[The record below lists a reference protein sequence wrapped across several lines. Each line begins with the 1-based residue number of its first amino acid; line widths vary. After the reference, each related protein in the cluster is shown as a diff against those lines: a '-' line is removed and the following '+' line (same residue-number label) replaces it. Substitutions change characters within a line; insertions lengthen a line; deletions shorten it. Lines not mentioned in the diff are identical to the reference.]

1 MSNIKIIAITLV
13 VCFGLCCFIYD
24 EVNYNYSCEDVI
36 NMNYLE
42 DSGSFIID
50 NIKLDVRVHSHVM
63 IDNETN
69 FRLKF
74 GEKDFLIQPEVGDSI
89 FKVKGVFEYVLIKKD
104 STYVQSWSCE
114 TEEAFFVDKWKNG
127 EKIYVPSSK
136 PFPQPTDT
144 SNSIFIK

>member
-1 MSNIKIIAITLV
+1 MSNIKIIAIALV
-13 VCFGLCCFIYD
+13 VCFGLCWFIYD

-36 NMNYLE
+36 NMNYLDE
-42 DSGSFIID
+42 YNSFKID
-50 NIKLDVRVHSHVM
+50 TLYMDIRVHADIMSTKNKQR
-63 IDNETN
+63 IEYDKE
-69 FRLKF
+69 
-74 GEKDFLIQPEVGDSI
+74 DFLIQPEVGDSI

-114 TEEAFFVDKWKNG
+114 KEEAFFVDKWKNG